1 MIKTDKVTDRRT
13 LRFGRVEDILRDVEW
28 LNARAEAGVK
38 LRASGN
44 WTPAQIVDHL
54 AKSIALTIDGF
65 PAGLRVPLPL
75 RIVGRWM
82 RTSVLLKPMKSGVR
96 LKGPLAQAFAPDP
109 EVTWGQAVTRLT
121 NVIGR
126 IRKGERMTAVSPMF
140 GPYAHE
146 EWNQFHCRHAE
157 LHLSFVHA
165 G

>member
-65 PAGLRVPLPL
+65 PAELRAPWLL
-75 RIVGRWM
+75 RMVGRWM
-82 RTSVLLKPMKSGVR
+82 RMSVLLKPMKSGIR
-96 LKGPLAQAFAPDP
+96 LRGKMAQVFAADPD
-109 EVTWGQAVTRLT
+109 VTWGQAVTRLT
-121 NVIGR
+121 NVITR
-126 IRKGERMTAVSPMF
+126 IRRGERMTAVSPLF
-140 GPYAHE
+140 GPFAHE

-157 LHLSFVHA
+157 MHLSFVHA